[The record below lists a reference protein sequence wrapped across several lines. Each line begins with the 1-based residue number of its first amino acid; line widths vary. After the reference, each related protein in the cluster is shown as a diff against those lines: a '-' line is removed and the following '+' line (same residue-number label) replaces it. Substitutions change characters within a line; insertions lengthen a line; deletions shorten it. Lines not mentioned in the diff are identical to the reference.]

1 MSLTDSQS
9 ERVDE
14 AATSAKGPRVSV
26 SKGLI
31 TVGVATA
38 LLFLIGG
45 SIEPASVSF
54 TSLSGMLPVAAV
66 LAIAGLGQMLVVQ
79 QGGIDLSVAGGISL
93 AVVMVTHI
101 PNGDGS
107 LLVPAIGLA
116 LLFAVAAGLLSGV
129 LIATLGLNP
138 IIATLGTNAVLYGVD
153 LAISSGRPRT
163 TTDLLAGIGGGST
176 LGIPNSVFFA
186 VAALIVVAVF
196 VKRTVAGRRFEAIG
210 ANRRMARAAGLRIR
224 LHQSLAY
231 VWAQLLYCLA
241 GILIA
246 GITSMPSPYAGDT
259 YLLPSIAAVVLG
271 GTSLLGGRGFA
282 LPTVIAAVFLQQL
295 IQFVTVLG
303 VSSAIS
309 PLVQAA
315 ALAVGISLYTLNWRA
330 ILTPFIARPKAAA
343 ARA

>member
-1 MSLTDSQS
+1 MSLTSSPS
-9 ERVDE
+9 ERVEE
-14 AATSAKGPRVSV
+14 APTGATARRVSV
-26 SKGLI
+26 SKGLV
-31 TVGVATA
+31 TVGIATL

-45 SIEPASVSF
+45 IVEPASVSF
-54 TSLSGMLPVAAV
+54 TSFSGMLPVAAV

-93 AVVMVTHI
+93 TVVLVTHI
-101 PNGDGS
+101 PNGDSS

-116 LLFAVAAGLLSGV
+116 LIFAIVAGLLSGV

-138 IIATLGTNAVLYGVD
+138 IIATLGTNAVLYGVN

-196 VKRTVAGRRFEAIG
+196 VKRTVPGRRFEAIG
-210 ANRRMARAAGLRIR
+210 ANRRMARVAGLRIR

-246 GITSMPSPYAGDT
+246 GITSMPSAYAGDS

-295 IQFVTVLG
+295 IQFVSVLG

-315 ALAVGISLYTLNWRA
+315 ALAIGISLYTLHWSA
-330 ILTPFIARPKAAA
+330 ILSPFTAWVKPAVAAT
-343 ARA
+343 

>member
-1 MSLTDSQS
+1 MSAVHLRSD
-9 ERVDE
+9 RADE
-14 AATSAKGPRVSV
+14 KSNDASATRVSV

-31 TVGVATA
+31 TVGAATA

-45 SIEPASVSF
+45 IVEPASVSF

-101 PNGDGS
+101 PNGNDS
-107 LLVPAIGLA
+107 LLVPAIALA
-116 LLFAVAAGLLSGV
+116 LMFAVVAGLLSGV

-138 IIATLGTNAVLYGVD
+138 IIATLGTNAVLYGVN

-163 TTDLLAGIGGGST
+163 TTNALASIGGGST
-176 LGIPNSVFFA
+176 FGVPNAVFIA
-186 VAALIVVAVF
+186 VAALVVVAVL
-196 VKRTVAGRRFEAIG
+196 VKRTVPGRRFEAIG

-231 VWAQLLYCLA
+231 VWAQLLYCVA

-246 GITSMPSPYAGDT
+246 GITSMPSAYAGDS

-295 IQFVTVLG
+295 IQFVSVLG
-303 VSSAIS
+303 VSPAIS

-315 ALAVGISLYTLNWRA
+315 ALAVGISLYTLDWKA
-330 ILTPFIARPKAAA
+330 ILASFTT
-343 ARA
+343 RAKPTAMPA

>member
-1 MSLTDSQS
+1 MSAAHPRSD
-9 ERVDE
+9 RVDE
-14 AATSAKGPRVSV
+14 KPNRALSARVSL
-26 SKGLI
+26 SKGLT
-31 TVGVATA
+31 TVGASTA
-38 LLFLIGG
+38 LLFIVCAVV
-45 SIEPASVSF
+45 EPASVSF

-66 LAIAGLGQMLVVQ
+66 LASAGLGQMLVVQ

-101 PNGDGS
+101 PNGNGA
-107 LLVPAIGLA
+107 LLLPSIGLA
-116 LLFAVAAGLLSGV
+116 LVFAVVAGLLSGV

-138 IIATLGTNAVLYGVD
+138 IIATLGTNAVLYGVN

-163 TTDLLAGIGGGST
+163 TTDLLAGIAGGST

-186 VAALIVVAVF
+186 VVALVVVAVL

-210 ANRRMARAAGLRIR
+210 ANWRMARAAGLRIR

-246 GITSMPSPYAGDT
+246 GITSMPSAYAGDS

-295 IQFVTVLG
+295 IQFVSVLG

-315 ALAVGISLYTLNWRA
+315 ALAIGISLYTLNWRA
-330 ILTPFIARPKAAA
+330 ILTPFT
-343 ARA
+343 ARAKGAAVPA

>member
-1 MSLTDSQS
+1 MPLTDSRS
-9 ERVDE
+9 ERVEE
-14 AATSAKGPRVSV
+14 APTSTNGPRLSV
-26 SKGLI
+26 SKGLV

-38 LLFLIGG
+38 LLFLVGG
-45 SIEPASVSF
+45 VIEPASVSF
-54 TSLSGMLPVAAV
+54 TSFSGMLPVAAV

-101 PNGDGS
+101 PNGDSS
-107 LLVPAIGLA
+107 LLLPAIGLA
-116 LLFAVAAGLLSGV
+116 LVFAVLAGLLSGV

-163 TTDLLAGIGGGST
+163 TTDALAGIGGGST

-186 VAALIVVAVF
+186 VVALIVVAVF
-196 VKRTVAGRRFEAIG
+196 VKRTVPGRRFEAIG

-246 GITSMPSPYAGDT
+246 GVTSMPSPYAGDT

-315 ALAVGISLYTLNWRA
+315 ALAIGISLYTVNWRA
-330 ILTPFIARPKAAA
+330 ILTPFTARTKTAAA
-343 ARA
+343 PA

>member
-1 MSLTDSQS
+1 MSLTSSPS
-9 ERVDE
+9 ERVEE
-14 AATSAKGPRVSV
+14 APTSAAGRRVSV
-26 SKGLI
+26 SKGLV
-31 TVGVATA
+31 TVGIATA

-45 SIEPASVSF
+45 LIEPASVSF
-54 TSLSGMLPVAAV
+54 TSFSGMLPVAAV
-66 LAIAGLGQMLVVQ
+66 LGIAGLGQMLVVQ

-93 AVVMVTHI
+93 TVVMVTHI
-101 PNGDGS
+101 PNGDSS

-116 LLFAVAAGLLSGV
+116 LIFAIVAGLLSGV

-138 IIATLGTNAVLYGVD
+138 IIATFGTNAVLYGVN

-176 LGIPNSVFFA
+176 LGMPNSVFFA
-186 VAALIVVAVF
+186 VAALIVVAVV
-196 VKRTVAGRRFEAIG
+196 VKRTVPGRRFEAIG
-210 ANRRMARAAGLRIR
+210 ANMRMARAAGLRIR

-246 GITSMPSPYAGDT
+246 GITSMPSAYSGDS

-295 IQFVTVLG
+295 IQFVSVLG
-303 VSSAIS
+303 V
-309 PLVQAA
+309 
-315 ALAVGISLYTLNWRA
+315 
-330 ILTPFIARPKAAA
+330 
-343 ARA
+343 